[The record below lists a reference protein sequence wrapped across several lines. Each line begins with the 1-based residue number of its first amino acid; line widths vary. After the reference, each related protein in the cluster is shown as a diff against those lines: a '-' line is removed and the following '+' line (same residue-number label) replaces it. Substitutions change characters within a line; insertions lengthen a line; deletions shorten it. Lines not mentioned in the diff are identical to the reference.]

1 MAYAQHY
8 GAKDSVLAPG
18 GIAGWHL
25 VSTSPTE
32 TMANQSIQ
40 KDADGHFIEDS
51 LHSGGNRKNI
61 TETWKPDGDSAAAP
75 TVTLGDVGN
84 LVALESA
91 SLACTGSD
99 RPTLTLT
106 GHVHG
111 SVEDNACKHI
121 GDTKQHTF
129 KMPSNA
135 FGATDPFGGEIS
147 GGAEAY
153 EITSSTETAAI
164 DHVDEYGRTGEFLVG
179 CSRGL
184 RVTAHYEAT
193 TDHDIAAGD
202 DGDWTIT
209 SVAKPT
215 TNEGM
220 VKLTVD
226 GIKYVSTAS

>member
-1 MAYAQHY
+1 MAYSQYY
-8 GAKDSVLAPG
+8 GAKGSILAG
-18 GIAGWHL
+18 NGIPGWHL

-40 KDADGHFIEDS
+40 KNADGHFIEDS
-51 LHSGGNRKNI
+51 LHSGGNRKAI
-61 TETWKPDGDSAAAP
+61 TEVWKPDGDSATAP
-75 TVTLGDVGN
+75 QVELGDVGN

-106 GHVHG
+106 GHIHG
-111 SVEDNACKHI
+111 TTEDSACKHI
-121 GDTKQHTF
+121 GDKVKHTF
-129 KMPSNA
+129 KMPASA
-135 FGATDPFGGEIS
+135 YGAANPFGGDLT
-147 GGAEAY
+147 GGAEDY

-184 RVTAHYEAT
+184 RVTGHYEAT
-193 TDHDIAAGD
+193 TDRDLAAGD
-202 DGDWTIT
+202 NGGWTVT
-209 SVAKPT
+209 SVATPT

-220 VKLTVD
+220 KKLTVD
-226 GIKYVSTAS
+226 GVKYVSTAS